1 RGRKELRMSQQCRRT
16 AARRWLAVLLAV
28 AAASLPRAATA
39 EVKPGDLITRATADK
54 VKGIIPDGVQWCVN
68 RGMTM
73 QIVPYKKIELP
84 PLYQQA
90 TEKYASQVKLKDDQ
104 TLEGYVAGRPFPLV
118 DANDPKAAA
127 KIMYNF
133 ERGHYYSDD
142 LALHLF
148 DADTGQL
155 TVDS

>member
-1 RGRKELRMSQQCRRT
+1 MSWPVISR
-16 AARRWLAVLLAV
+16 
-28 AAASLPRAATA
+28 A
-39 EVKPGDLITRATADK
+39 EVQPGDVITRANAGK
-54 VKGIIPDGVQWCVN
+54 VKGIVPDGVEWCVK
-68 RGMTM
+68 RGMGMT
-73 QIVPYKKIELP
+73 IVPYKKIELP
-84 PLYQQA
+84 ELYQQA
-90 TEKYASQVKLKDDQ
+90 TEKFSSQVKLKDDQ

-118 DANDPKAAA
+118 DTADPHAAA

-155 TVDS
+155 SVDSSGNQHYTI